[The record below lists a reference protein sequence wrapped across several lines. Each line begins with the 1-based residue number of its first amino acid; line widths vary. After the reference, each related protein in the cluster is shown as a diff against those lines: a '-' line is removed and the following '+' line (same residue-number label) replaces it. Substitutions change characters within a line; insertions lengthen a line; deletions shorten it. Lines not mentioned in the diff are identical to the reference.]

1 MAISANQ
8 GRDTDHNSTK
18 LVCDHPVPGG
28 GDGAKNEG
36 KKDFFVPAQPAKKKH
51 RKNKQPGPDGS
62 NAASWY
68 GRFRGPIS
76 PLLVFNSVQL
86 KLQSFPVWH
95 FLTKIAPSS
104 E

>member
-18 LVCDHPVPGG
+18 LICDHPLPGG
-28 GDGAKNEG
+28 GDGAKNEE
-36 KKDFFVPAQPAKKKH
+36 KKDFLVPAQPEKKH
-51 RKNKQPGPDGS
+51 RKKEQPWPNGS

-68 GRFRGPIS
+68 GRFCGPIS
-76 PLLVFNSVQL
+76 PLSVFNSVQL
-86 KLQSFPVWH
+86 KLQYFPVWN